1 MNEEEF
7 KARLT
12 DMGYCVEEIHPYVF
26 TGDKPSN
33 GEPDCILLV
42 KVSDEEKY
50 ISFNV
55 FGDVIRKREIT
66 ESDLTN
72 DDLPF

>member
-12 DMGYCVEEIHPYVF
+12 DMGYCVEEIYPYVF
-26 TGDKPSN
+26 RGDKPSN

-42 KVSDEEKY
+42 NVSDEEKY